1 MPGENPKEKRDYA
14 REYANFKKDPQNMKD
29 HSARVKARR
38 AMVREYGKDRLA
50 GKDIDHIEPLR
61 DAGTNNAP
69 SNWRVSSVRA
79 NRNWRKG
86 KKGYD

>member
-1 MPGENPKEKRDYA
+1 MGENPSWKRNYK
-14 REYANFKKDPQNMKD
+14 REYANSLKNPQNMKD
-29 HSARVKARR
+29 HTARVQARR
-38 AMVREYGKDRLA
+38 EMVREYGKDRLA

-61 DAGTNNAP
+61 EPGTNNAR
-69 SNWRVSSVRA
+69 SNWRVSSVKA

>member
-1 MPGENPKEKRDYA
+1 MSENPASKRDYK
-14 REYANFKKDPQNMKD
+14 REYALWLKRPNSMKD

-38 AMVREYGKDRLA
+38 EAVKEYGKHALA

-61 DAGTNNAP
+61 DPGTNNSP
-69 SNWRVSSVRA
+69 SNWRVVSSRE
-79 NRNWRKG
+79 NRSWRKG

>member
-1 MPGENPKEKRDYA
+1 MPGKNPPEKRNYK
-14 REYANFKKDPQNMKD
+14 REYELWLKRPNAMKD

-38 AMVREYGKDRLA
+38 EMTKEYGKEFLA

-61 DAGTNNAP
+61 DPGTNNAR
-69 SNWRVSSVRA
+69 SNWRVSSARA

>member
-1 MPGENPKEKRDYA
+1 MGDNPPEKRDYA
-14 REYANFKKDPQNMKD
+14 HEYANWKKDPQNMKD

-38 AMVREYGKDRLA
+38 AMVREYGKEKLA

-61 DAGTNNAP
+61 DPGTNNAR
-69 SNWRVSSVRA
+69 SNWRVSSERA

>member
-1 MPGENPKEKRDYA
+1 MGENPASKRNYK

-29 HSARVKARR
+29 HTARVQARR
-38 AMVREYGKDRLA
+38 EMVREYGKDRLA
-50 GKDIDHIEPLR
+50 GKDIDHVEPLR
-61 DAGTNNAP
+61 DPGTNNAR
-69 SNWRVSSVRA
+69 SNWRVSTVRA

>member
-1 MPGENPKEKRDYA
+1 MPGENPPEKRNYDK
-14 REYANFKKDPQNMKD
+14 EYADWKKRPNAMKLQY
-29 HSARVKARR
+29 ARVKARR
-38 AMVREYGKDRLA
+38 AMEKEYGKERLA

-61 DAGTNNAP
+61 NGGGNTR
-69 SNWRVSSVRA
+69 SNWRVSSPRA

>member
-1 MPGENPKEKRDYA
+1 MGDNPASERDYK
-14 REYANFKKDPQNMKD
+14 REYRNWKKRPNAMADQY
-29 HSARVKARR
+29 ARVKARR
-38 AMVREYGKDRLA
+38 KMVAEYGKEALA

-61 DAGTNNAP
+61 DPGTNNQR
-69 SNWRVSSVRA
+69 SNWRISSPRA